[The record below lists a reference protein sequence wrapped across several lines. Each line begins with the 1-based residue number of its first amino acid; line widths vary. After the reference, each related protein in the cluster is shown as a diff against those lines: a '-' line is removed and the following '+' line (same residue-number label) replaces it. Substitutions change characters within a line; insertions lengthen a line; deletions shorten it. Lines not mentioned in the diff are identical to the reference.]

1 MELIAIT
8 DSSQNVRNRDA
19 SSQCA
24 PSHCRLSSTSG
35 IYCCSHFPDEELE
48 AERGLSAGPRSHSLA
63 HCVRQRL
70 NQADNQQHPGS
81 LSSEKAG
88 YGCLLGCS
96 LRDAVVSRRLSP
108 ISLWLLVRVTP
119 NLSIC
124 NCSSRNPGVH
134 KEGFWGMCWVLTC
147 YNPGIVFSRKFSPNL
162 WPVYFSLALCFYMKG
177 WLTLPLDC
185 TKDS

>member
-1 MELIAIT
+1 MSGTEMQVLSVHQVIAGSVQPQASMAVHT
-8 DSSQNVRNRDA
+8 LQMRNWRQREDCPLA
-19 SSQCA
+19 QG
-24 PSHCRLSSTSG
+24 HN
-35 IYCCSHFPDEELE
+35 
-48 AERGLSAGPRSHSLA
+48 PRSHSRE
-63 HCVRQRL
+63 HRVRQRL

-119 NLSIC
+119 HLSIC

-134 KEGFWGMCWVLTC
+134 KEGFWEMCWVLTC
-147 YNPGIVFSRKFSPNL
+147 YNPGIIFSRKFSPNL